1 MIPVSASGHLLSWAG
16 RAPPRVMSP
25 SAGSAEREAE
35 GVPDLA
41 SSQTVIAEPD
51 RNGSGGSE
59 CPIVLLV
66 LLVPS

>member
-1 MIPVSASGHLLSWAG
+1 
-16 RAPPRVMSP
+16 MSP

-41 SSQTVIAEPD
+41 FSQTVIAERD

-59 CPIVLLV
+59 CPLV
-66 LLVPS
+66 VFSAFLTS